1 MPVYKGWDEGTT
13 PLHRLLLRLAPRN
26 HQGNLS
32 LSKLVKDIGYSRSA
46 LIAWLLNQRLSGG
59 IAQKFI
65 DYDQA
70 RPEAERALVTR
81 EDFAPFV
88 YKPHD

>member
-26 HQGNLS
+26 HQGNMS
-32 LSKLVKDIGYSRSA
+32 LSKLVKDIGYSRGA
-46 LIAWLLNQRLSGG
+46 LIVWLNGQKVPAK

-70 RPEAERALVTR
+70 RPEAERAGVTR
-81 EDFAPFV
+81 ADFEPFV
-88 YKPHD
+88 YNA